1 MRPVA
6 ALMIVVVAAAFVAC
20 GGGGESEFE
29 VALDELTAAGLS
41 VLVLPPDQLGE
52 IAEGFVID
60 PGSGPETAAESAD
73 GTLDPD
79 DTAADLEARGYIAGY
94 ELALE
99 AQPIPED
106 GVFQVESS
114 VVLYDDAGGVDEALD
129 KFIED
134 VERFQGE
141 EVGGAA
147 LIGWAEFDA
156 GKRGDRRIGLTIE
169 VAVPDTDIRV
179 YGILIAFRIGRLG
192 ASVSIA
198 SLDDDNRTADAKVLA
213 ERLETHIRAVL
224 LGETAATVV
233 PIPEEDDGG
242 DDTTTADPP
251 PGVPDL
257 SPLVLRAADLPAGFV
272 LDREGYD
279 SDPSGEAEYVREF
292 EAESGSVEIG
302 TSRIATIQSGAI
314 LFASEAESLVF
325 LTTIDSLFASE
336 DAVETVFGAALA
348 EEGFTETELES
359 ERFELEL
366 GEGGVALVARGETR
380 FGKFAFAFI
389 VFREGPYV
397 GNLIVVGVADGFRV
411 ADVGRLAELMVE
423 RMASAP
429 R

>member
-1 MRPVA
+1 MRAVA
-6 ALMIVVVAAAFVAC
+6 APTIVIVAAAFVAC
-20 GGGGESEFE
+20 GGGGESELE
-29 VALDELTAAGLS
+29 VALEELTAAGLS

-60 PGSGPETAAESAD
+60 PASGPETAAESAD

-79 DTAADLEARGYIAGY
+79 DTAADFEARGYIAGY
-94 ELALE
+94 ELTLE
-99 AQPIPED
+99 AQSIPED
-106 GVFQVESS
+106 GVFEVESS
-114 VVLYDDAGGVDEALD
+114 VVLYEDAGGVDGALD

-141 EVGGAA
+141 EVDGAEF
-147 LIGWAEFDA
+147 IGSAEFDA
-156 GKRGDRRIGLTIE
+156 GERGDRRLGLTIE

-192 ASVSIA
+192 ASISIA
-198 SLDDDNRTADAKVLA
+198 SLDDDDRTADAKVLA

-242 DDTTTADPP
+242 HDATTADPP
-251 PGVPDL
+251 PGFPDL
-257 SPLVLRAADLPAGFV
+257 SPLVLGPDDLPAGFV
-272 LDREGYD
+272 LDRQGYD

-336 DAVETVFGAALA
+336 DAVEVVFGAALA
-348 EEGFTETELES
+348 QEGLTQTELES
-359 ERFELEL
+359 ERFELEV
-366 GEGGVALVARGETR
+366 GEGGVALVARGATR

-411 ADVGRLAELMVE
+411 ADVGRFAELMVA
-423 RMASAP
+423 RMASAT